1 MSGSVPPESPAE
13 HERLHLERTGGFAGM
28 RVDRQVDLD
37 ALDPEDAAAWRA
49 LLGSPLLRDLPEEP
63 PKPDRYVY
71 RLTHERAGLDAV
83 VAEQQL
89 PDDVRD
95 LLERTLRHR

>member
-1 MSGSVPPESPAE
+1 MSDSDEPGER
-13 HERLHLERTGGFAGM
+13 ERLHLERTGGFAGM
-28 RVDRQVDLD
+28 RVDRHIDLD

-49 LLGSPLLRDLPEEP
+49 LLSSRLLSELPEEP

-71 RLTHERAGLDAV
+71 RLTHQRAGLDAV

-89 PDDVRD
+89 PDDVRA
-95 LLERTLRHR
+95 LLERTLRQQ